1 MQRERGFSL
10 VEVLMALAVLT
21 VVILTTLA
29 VFTERTRRMAQAT
42 ETILAWQALSN
53 EAEVWRR
60 TSYGRLD
67 ETDESPPGTEIP
79 EFSTDTEILK
89 PLKPFTTSV
98 HVHRR
103 REGLKEVTLKISWK
117 QGKREA
123 KLMLLRTDTGGTNLW

>member
-1 MQRERGFSL
+1 MERERGFSL

-42 ETILAWQALSN
+42 EMILAWQVLSN

-60 TSYGRLD
+60 TSYSSLD
-67 ETDESPPGTEIP
+67 SAGEFTTETA
-79 EFSTDTEILK
+79 ILK

-98 HVHRR
+98 DVHRR
-103 REGLKEVTLKISWK
+103 REGLKEVTLTISWNE
-117 QGKREA
+117 GKREA
-123 KLMLLRTDTGGTNLW
+123 KLLLLRTDTGGTNLW